1 MAYAPSWRVVMNEDV
16 MAKLDVLIGMVRELQ
31 ADQRSLKESQN
42 SLKESQNSFKESMN
56 SLKESMNVQ
65 GERIARMEERLDE
78 QSRILVALIPTQL
91 AAVPRPA
98 A

>member
-1 MAYAPSWRVVMNEDV
+1 MNT
-16 MAKLDVLIGMVRELQ
+16 
-31 ADQRSLKESQN
+31 
-42 SLKESQNSFKESMN
+42 
-56 SLKESMNVQ
+56 LKESMNAQ
-65 GERIARMEERLDE
+65 GERIARMEGRLDE

>member
-1 MAYAPSWRVVMNEDV
+1 MAYAPSWRLVMNEDV
-16 MAKLDVLIGMVRELQ
+16 MAKLDVLIGMVQEIQ
-31 ADQRSLKESQN
+31 ADQRSLKEA
-42 SLKESQNSFKESMN
+42 MN
-56 SLKESMNVQ
+56 AQ
-65 GERIARMEERLDE
+65 GERIARMEGRLDE

>member
-1 MAYAPSWRVVMNEDV
+1 MNEDV
-16 MAKLDVLIGMVRELQ
+16 MAKLDVLIGMVQGLQ
-31 ADQRSLKESQN
+31 ADHRSLKETTNDIKESVN
-42 SLKESQNSFKESMN
+42 TLKESANA
-56 SLKESMNVQ
+56 Q
-65 GERIARMEERLDE
+65 GERIARMEGRLDE

>member
-1 MAYAPSWRVVMNEDV
+1 MNEDV
-16 MAKLDVLIGMVRELQ
+16 MAKLDVLIGMVQELQ
-31 ADQRSLKESQN
+31 ADYRSLKVTTNDIKESV
-42 SLKESQNSFKESMN
+42 STLKEATNDIKASMN
-56 SLKESMNVQ
+56 TLKEPMNAQ
-65 GERIARMEERLDE
+65 GERIARMEGRLDE

>member
-16 MAKLDVLIGMVRELQ
+16 MAKLDVLIGMVQEIQ
-31 ADQRSLKESQN
+31 ADQRSLKEA
-42 SLKESQNSFKESMN
+42 MN
-56 SLKESMNVQ
+56 AQ
-65 GERIARMEERLDE
+65 GERIARMEGRLDE

>member
-16 MAKLDVLIGMVRELQ
+16 MAKLDVLIGMVQEIQR
-31 ADQRSLKESQN
+31 DQRSLKESM
-42 SLKESQNSFKESMN
+42 S
-56 SLKESMNVQ
+56 VQ
-65 GERIARMEERLDE
+65 GERIARMEGRLDE
-78 QSRILVALIPTQL
+78 QPRILVALIPTQL

>member
-16 MAKLDVLIGMVRELQ
+16 MAKLDVLIGMVGELQ
-31 ADQRSLKESQN
+31 AGQRSLKESV
-42 SLKESQNSFKESMN
+42 SA
-56 SLKESMNVQ
+56 LKESMNTPKESVNTQ
-65 GERIARMEERLDE
+65 RERIARMEGRLDE